1 MTHSLFHVYVTL
13 FMGKLIYRFIDR
25 TSSTVVNHAQRMLVT
40 QTSYRA
46 HIYVQINLFQQQMN
60 LTIVPF
66 RFLWNSDTEVKPT
79 PRSTYL

>member
-13 FMGKLIYRFIDR
+13 FMGKPIYRFIDR

-46 HIYVQINLFQQQMN
+46 HIYVQINIFKQQMN
-60 LTIVPF
+60 LTIISF
-66 RFLWNSDTEVKPT
+66 RFLWERETEVKPT
-79 PRSTYL
+79 PSSTYL